1 MIRLLRP
8 LREPLGTP
16 LMMPHHQLEKRI
28 LDHWGGKDSRS
39 SFCKIRVQICRAN
52 THEMRM
58 RWIFSSA
65 WSQSGHA
72 GGWGSPRLARQS
84 AVQHQLL
91 MDNQT
96 KNLHHKGAQLLQT
109 CFQGANLMLP
119 RKKALYADLLLYV
132 PVIHSFHLCWSGT
145 VGCKTRSSTSPQIN
159 RYSLST
165 STVKAPLISATQHLL
180 SKAWATVCCF
190 TARLGISLHKF
201 GASSDKVLPCNHLSN
216 QNLVDFP
223 LPTMVSTAT
232 LKSVLV
238 YRGTWIGKPVQEC
251 DVSVFRAQNHQ
262 TQSALPRASR
272 LWIPRP
278 SYCRRC

>member
-1 MIRLLRP
+1 MY
-8 LREPLGTP
+8 
-16 LMMPHHQLEKRI
+16 K
-28 LDHWGGKDSRS
+28 
-39 SFCKIRVQICRAN
+39 
-52 THEMRM
+52 
-58 RWIFSSA
+58 
-65 WSQSGHA
+65 
-72 GGWGSPRLARQS
+72 
-84 AVQHQLL
+84 
-91 MDNQT
+91 
-96 KNLHHKGAQLLQT
+96 
-109 CFQGANLMLP
+109 
-119 RKKALYADLLLYV
+119 
-132 PVIHSFHLCWSGT
+132 
-145 VGCKTRSSTSPQIN
+145 
-159 RYSLST
+159 YSLST
-165 STVKAPLISATQHLL
+165 CTDKAPLISATQHLL

-278 SYCRRC
+278 SYCRRCWTCSQDTRQFPPFAFSWPCQRNPHAPSINCLDHQFR